1 MVFKREEIRFMIER
15 DGSAKGIVFSQFKS
29 FLDLMN
35 YSLDKSG
42 INCLKLVGSMTMSA
56 RDDAMRK
63 FTVDPNYKIILMSLK
78 AGGVA
83 LNLTVA
89 SHVFLM
95 DPCWNPAVERQA
107 QDRIHRI
114 GQYNPIRTMRFLIEN
129 TVEEWILKLQE
140 EKELVFE
147 GFCGGSRKINGE
159 RLEILREEIRFMIER
174 DGSAKGIVFSQ
185 FKSFLDLMNYSLD
198 KSGINCLKLVGSMT
212 MSARDDAIRSFT
224 VDPNY
229 KIILMSLKAGGVALN
244 LAVASHVRKLL
255 PCGELR
261 KLCCLCYRSDKS
273 SVSQDPPCNGSHLWH
288 LSLSLHFLL
297 VLPSGHKSSTLPQ
310 RILKLQAKKELV
322 FEG

>member
-1 MVFKREEIRFMIER
+1 MVFEREEIRFMIER

-42 INCLKLVGSMTMSA
+42 INCLKLVGSMTMST

-89 SHVFLM
+89 SH
-95 DPCWNPAVERQA
+95 
-107 QDRIHRI
+107 
-114 GQYNPIRTMRFLIEN
+114 
-129 TVEEWILKLQE
+129 
-140 EKELVFE
+140 
-147 GFCGGSRKINGE
+147 
-159 RLEILREEIRFMIER
+159 REEIRFMIEK

-198 KSGINCLKLVGSMT
+198 KSGINCLTLVG
-212 MSARDDAIRSFT
+212 SARDDAIRSFT

-244 LAVASHVRKLL
+244 LTVASHILGWSSGIILDLRKGYVPFCSFLGFFSFFFGTYGRDWRYLL
-255 PCGELR
+255 PKGL
-261 KLCCLCYRSDKS
+261 
-273 SVSQDPPCNGSHLWH
+273 G
-288 LSLSLHFLL
+288 F
-297 VLPSGHKSSTLPQ
+297 
-310 RILKLQAKKELV
+310 
-322 FEG
+322 